1 MKQIILAALLLAS
14 TTSLFAQKETEKIEF
29 RSHWYMQVQGGIGHT
44 IGEGKFSDLVS
55 PTAAMSAG
63 YRFTPVWG
71 LRGGFSG
78 WQGKGCWVNPR
89 QEYKFNYAQLN
100 ADATFDIA
108 NCLGGFHHKR
118 FFNPY
123 LLAGI
128 GVNMAF
134 NNDEA
139 VAINEAGNKLQY
151 LWEDSRAFVAGRLGL
166 GMDFRICDAVAFNLE
181 GNANALS
188 DHFNSK
194 KAGNADWQFN
204 ILAGISI
211 RFGKGYTPKKQKAAT
226 TPIPP
231 RNIPKEEPKEETKPV
246 IVPEKKTEKLQPVQT
261 NVFFKINSAVIRPE
275 ETDKVDELA
284 AYLQK
289 HPVAKVTLTGYA
301 DVQTGNPRINKTL
314 SAQRAQ
320 AVADVLMA
328 KGIAADRITV
338 DSKGDTVQ
346 PFATP
351 EENRVT
357 VCITSELPIVPE

>member
-134 NNDEA
+134 NNDDA
-139 VAINEAGNKLQY
+139 VALNEAGNKLQY

-166 GMDFRICDAVAFNLE
+166 GMEFRICDAVAFNLE

-204 ILAGISI
+204 ILAGVSI
-211 RFGKGYTPKKQKAAT
+211 RFGKGHTPKKQKAAT